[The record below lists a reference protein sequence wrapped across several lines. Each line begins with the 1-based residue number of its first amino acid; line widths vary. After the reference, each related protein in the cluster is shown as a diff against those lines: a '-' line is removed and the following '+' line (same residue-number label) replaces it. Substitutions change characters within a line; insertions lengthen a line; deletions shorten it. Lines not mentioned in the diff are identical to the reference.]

1 MNTITQIER
10 WGDEHHP
17 AWLDVVRIML
27 GIFLFLKGVSFISD
41 TTQLKGIVEGLNVNL
56 WTMAA
61 VHYVAFAHLFGGIL
75 ITIGCLT
82 RIAVWFQIPVLF
94 VAVFFANLSNGFSFL
109 NSEFWLSFLT
119 LILLVIFWV
128 AGSGK
133 FSFDGY
139 VKSHPVNQM
148 R

>member
-41 TTQLKGIVEGLNVNL
+41 TNQLKGIVEGLNVNL
-56 WTMAA
+56 LTMAA